1 MTRRTG
7 GHMRPIGAGCVAAG
21 VALLG
26 LWAPG
31 AGAAVTAPPVTG
43 PAAGAPAPTPAGA
56 RQGATAAAATNDA
69 SSPGAVS
76 GWWHQLNQA
85 AAPLPLS
92 APSNPSTPP
101 DGIEVSSNA
110 TGVVSIGAV
119 RFSNIP
125 DGSDS
130 ELDLRVASG
139 TATSPS
145 GDLVVHACPATNA
158 WKPVQNGKWADRAMY
173 TEASCITGKP
183 SADTKSVHFSLPAS
197 ILKAGTVDVAIEAM
211 SAAPVTL
218 SFSHPAPSDL
228 VPTAA
233 STPTPTPSAA
243 TDAPASAPAPAAAE
257 TAPADTSV
265 SAPSTD
271 ASPSAGPGLSRPSSD
286 PVTPPAATPSQQLA
300 TAPADRTLSPASAIL
315 PPPLQDSRSTRI
327 LAVALLIGIGL
338 ALFWFGGETVRAPR
352 LIGNLGGRMGIGSTP
367 AAASKPMRGI
377 GRFARPRDGS
387 VRPQH

>member
-1 MTRRTG
+1 MSRL
-7 GHMRPIGAGCVAAG
+7 RPIGAGLVAGG

-31 AGAAVTAPPVTG
+31 AGAAVAIPPVS
-43 PAAGAPAPTPAGA
+43 PAAPRPSSAAPGATPAAAPTD
-56 RQGATAAAATNDA
+56 ATP
-69 SSPGAVS
+69 SGVVS

-85 AAPLPLS
+85 PVPLPLV
-92 APSNPSTPP
+92 APANPSTPP

-119 RFSNIP
+119 RFSNVP

-130 ELDLRVASG
+130 ELDLRLAGG
-139 TATSPS
+139 TATSTS
-145 GDLVVHACPATNA
+145 GDLVVHACPTTNA

-173 TEASCITGKP
+173 TEASCVTGKP
-183 SADTKSVHFSLPAS
+183 SADTKSVHFSLPS
-197 ILKAGTVDVAIEAM
+197 SLMKPGTVDVAIEAM

-218 SFSHPAPSDL
+218 SFAHPVPSDL
-228 VPTAA
+228 VLSAVSP
-233 STPTPTPSAA
+233 PTPTPAPAA
-243 TDAPASAPAPAAAE
+243 TVDAPTNAPAPVE
-257 TAPADTSV
+257 TAPADTSL

-271 ASPSAGPGLSRPSSD
+271 ASTSAGPGLSRPSSE
-286 PVTPPAATPSQQLA
+286 PVAPPTATPAQQLA
-300 TAPADRTLSPASAIL
+300 SAPAQRTLSPASALL
-315 PPPLQDSRSTRI
+315 PPPFQDSRSTRI

-352 LIGNLGGRMGIGSTP
+352 LIGNLGGRMGIGSAP
-367 AAASKPMRGI
+367 AVAPKPMRGI

-387 VRPQH
+387 LRAQH